1 MASDNALDGRCPDHA
16 VDAGRR
22 TSAYQDADRPEFL
35 VPLHRAYVMS
45 FQCAPL
51 RSSVMLFTEALY
63 FSTRTADTLYSGH
76 FELSSALDDKS
87 ALTFVDGK

>member
-1 MASDNALDGRCPDHA
+1 
-16 VDAGRR
+16 
-22 TSAYQDADRPEFL
+22 
-35 VPLHRAYVMS
+35 
-45 FQCAPL
+45 
-51 RSSVMLFTEALY
+51 MLFTEALY

>member
-1 MASDNALDGRCPDHA
+1 MRTAEVIRHA
-16 VDAGRR
+16 
-22 TSAYQDADRPEFL
+22 
-35 VPLHRAYVMS
+35 
-45 FQCAPL
+45 
-51 RSSVMLFTEALY
+51 FTEALY